1 MKKMNAAAQPNP
13 MATIT
18 FTLICFGSLMAVS
31 VGAESKLNRLSVHSQ
46 KLKNLR
52 IFKSRT

>member
-13 MATIT
+13 IPTIT

>member
-1 MKKMNAAAQPNP
+1 MNTVIQPNP

-31 VGAESKLNRLSVHSQ
+31 VGAESKLNRFGVDSQ
-46 KLKNLR
+46 R
-52 IFKSRT
+52 FKIQLAYI